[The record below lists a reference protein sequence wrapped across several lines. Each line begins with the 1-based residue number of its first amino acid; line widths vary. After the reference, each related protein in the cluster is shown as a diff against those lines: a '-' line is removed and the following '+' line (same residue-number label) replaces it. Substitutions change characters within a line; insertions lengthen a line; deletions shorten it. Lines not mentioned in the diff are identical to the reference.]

1 MSANPLLMV
10 GDGGGGGL
18 GTRLINCMVE
28 FAMVRSFSFLT
39 FLTLFHYFPI
49 APWQFVMLSGNFYFW
64 QPQSLCAGL
73 HSKYLSVGD
82 PLPTLSDVS
91 YWGEPE

>member
-10 GDGGGGGL
+10 GQGGGGTGHKTNPL
-18 GTRLINCMVE
+18 YCMVE

-39 FLTLFHYFPI
+39 FVTLFNYFPI

-73 HSKYLSVGD
+73 HSLSRSFSPHTV
-82 PLPTLSDVS
+82 
-91 YWGEPE
+91 